1 MEVESV
7 ELLPDVDRWIDVV
20 RGEART
26 GDVTDDRAPS
36 VSTQIRR
43 ALNVVKET
51 ADGRERQVEASSR
64 DNGRNPKRQ
73 HHGRNTP
80 KRRTPACGSRQ
91 AVRRRIVI
99 TKKHG
104 RISAGSIPQEKGPGQ
119 AGAVC
124 ERPLSD
130 ALDTAG

>member
-43 ALNVVKET
+43 ALNVVKEI
-51 ADGRERQVEASSR
+51 ADGRERQIEAGSCHT
-64 DNGRNPKRQ
+64 GRNLNRQ
-73 HHGRNTP
+73 QHGRNTA
-80 KRRTPACGSRQ
+80 KRRTPALGSR
-91 AVRRRIVI
+91 
-99 TKKHG
+99 
-104 RISAGSIPQEKGPGQ
+104 
-119 AGAVC
+119 
-124 ERPLSD
+124 
-130 ALDTAG
+130 